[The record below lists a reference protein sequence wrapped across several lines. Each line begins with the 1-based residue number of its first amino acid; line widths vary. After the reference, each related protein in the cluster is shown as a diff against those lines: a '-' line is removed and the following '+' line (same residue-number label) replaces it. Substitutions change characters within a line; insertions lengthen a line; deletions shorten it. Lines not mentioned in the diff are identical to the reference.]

1 MEKHRLMNKEQLEE
15 DLENFKKVDYRMDN
29 EGLEYCFVN
38 YSTFGEIKDKQ
49 FHILRLQLIK
59 SIDEIK
65 NYINNKIYELESSLE
80 DIDE

>member
-1 MEKHRLMNKEQLEE
+1 MNKEQLEE

-29 EGLEYCFVN
+29 EGLEYCFKH
-38 YSTFGEIKDKQ
+38 YSSFEEIKDKQ